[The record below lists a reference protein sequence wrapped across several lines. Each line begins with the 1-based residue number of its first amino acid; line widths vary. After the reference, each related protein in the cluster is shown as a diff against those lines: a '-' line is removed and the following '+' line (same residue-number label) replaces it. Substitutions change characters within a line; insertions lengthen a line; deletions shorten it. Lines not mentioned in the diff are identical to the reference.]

1 MTASS
6 QPPSNPTRTSAPNGA
21 AMVGTMKSNPTK
33 PVRNGAET
41 AVETPRGGVSLG
53 IDQNSACKHFKP
65 ENLVSLVQALNE
77 RSPEVIAHCVRVA
90 TLCSQWATHRRM
102 NLDQSQLLEG
112 LAVLHDLSFG
122 LGSEADNEVAELS
135 LECIDAC
142 AGSVDLQQS
151 FALYHHWLS
160 SSDQERTTVRTND
173 VIRMLAIAD
182 VYDSLTCGD
191 VLGEGY
197 SPKQAIQELFQS
209 AGSTFDLPLV
219 QDFALFLLT
228 NEVATPT
235 SQPDYWLEL
244 LVSLIGE
251 LSPAEKMQP
260 VLLQDVEQV
269 DDEEIFHRRLLDY
282 MHQGVVMVDRE
293 MRIFEWNR
301 AAERMTGLTQ
311 IKTLDEI
318 WRPGLV
324 GMMDEDGKV
333 VSPERCP
340 LADSIV
346 KGMQSL
352 RRLKLKH
359 RDGREMV
366 IDAHFLPVKNQRDQ
380 LCGATF
386 MFADASQQAHLEKRV
401 QTLHEKATRDGLT
414 MVANRA
420 ELDRQMIEFVNTCSS
435 SGAKGCLIIT
445 DIDRFK
451 KVNDVYGHQAGD
463 EALKLFAEVLRENAR
478 STDII
483 ARYGGEEFV
492 VLCRDCVLEDA
503 LKKAERMRLALQS
516 RPLPCLKGTSL
527 TASFGVTELVPS
539 DTCEMV
545 IQRADEA
552 LIRAKES
559 GRNRVL
565 YTSVDGKPKTV
576 QVSQPTRKETASW
589 LSWFSGPKEEP
600 LLSQEWLTSVPVNV
614 VIEKMRGIVVDF
626 HADVLSVED
635 SRVQFK
641 VENHSV
647 ADIRRK
653 ADRRQSFVVDVRMVE
668 VDFQI
673 GRGSTPSKR
682 TMLKLEILQHGR
694 RDRRISNHREQVDM
708 LARILQSYLVAQIVD
723 ENLKQHIRGG
733 F

>member
-1 MTASS
+1 MTAFP
-6 QPPSNPTRTSAPNGA
+6 QPTSNPSPA
-21 AMVGTMKSNPTK
+21 AAARGTANLGTMAPKTTSPLTTK
-33 PVRNGAET
+33 PLNSGGS
-41 AVETPRGGVSLG
+41 PRSGVQVGLAHVPS
-53 IDQNSACKHFKP
+53 KHFKT
-65 ENLVSLVQALNE
+65 ENLISLVQALNE
-77 RSPEVIAHCVRVA
+77 QSPEVIAHCIRVA
-90 TLCSQWATHRRM
+90 SLCSRWAAHR
-102 NLDQSQLLEG
+102 NWAPEQVELVEG
-112 LAVLHDLSFG
+112 LALLHDLSFG
-122 LGSEADNEVAELS
+122 LGNDADGQEAGLS

-142 AGSVDLQQS
+142 GGSIELQQA
-151 FALYHHWLS
+151 FALYHHWLGS
-160 SSDQERTTVRTND
+160 SNEERATVRTTEA
-173 VIRMLAIAD
+173 VRMLAIAD

-191 VLGEGY
+191 VMGESY
-197 SPKQAIQELFQS
+197 TPKKTIQELHRS
-209 AGSTFDLPLV
+209 VGGAFDTALV
-219 QDFALFLLT
+219 QDLALLILT
-228 NEVATPT
+228 TESSEVEPA
-235 SQPDYWLEL
+235 SECWLEL
-244 LVSLIGE
+244 LISLIGE
-251 LSPAEKMQP
+251 LSPDQKLRP
-260 VLLQDVEQV
+260 ILGQDVVHV

-282 MHQGVVMVDRE
+282 MHQGVVMVDLD

-301 AAERMTGLTQ
+301 AAERLTGLMQ

-318 WRPGLV
+318 WRPGLI
-324 GMMDEDGKV
+324 GLMDEDGKV
-333 VSPERCP
+333 IAPERCP

-366 IDAHFLPVKNQRDQ
+366 IDAHFLPVKNHCEQ

-420 ELDRQMIEFVNTCSS
+420 ELDRQMIEFVNASS
-435 SGAKGCLIIT
+435 ATGVKGCLIIT

-451 KVNDVYGHQAGD
+451 KVNDLYGHQAGD

-478 STDII
+478 QTDIV

-492 VLCRDCVLEDA
+492 VLCRDCTLQDA
-503 LKKAERMRLALQS
+503 LKKAERMRMALQS
-516 RPLPCLKGTSL
+516 RPLACLKGTSL
-527 TASFGVTELVPS
+527 TASFGVTEVLPS
-539 DTCEMV
+539 DTCEAV

-552 LIRAKES
+552 LFRAKES

-565 YTSVDGKPKTV
+565 YTAVDGKPKTV

-589 LSWFSGPKEEP
+589 LSWFSGQKDEP
-600 LLSQEWLTSVPVNV
+600 LISQEWLTSVPLNV
-614 VIEKMRGIVVDF
+614 VIEKMRGIIVDF
-626 HADVLSVED
+626 QAEVLTVEE
-635 SRVQFK
+635 SHVQFR
-641 VENHSV
+641 VENQAV
-647 ADIRRK
+647 ADLRRRS
-653 ADRRQSFVVDVRMVE
+653 DRRQLFIVDVRLVE

-682 TMLKLEILQHGR
+682 TMLKLEILANGR
-694 RDRRISNHREQVDM
+694 RDRRVTNHREQVEI

-723 ENLKQHIRGG
+723 DNVRQHIRGG